1 MIICHFILNLRQL
14 QVPGGSRANTQL
26 EVSSLQFVGNAG
38 ESLAYEASDVEDH
51 LLEANF
57 DEHSSLDGEQAS
69 LDGLSA
75 DGVNVGR
82 SVSQDSNDTIV

>member
-1 MIICHFILNLRQL
+1 M
-14 QVPGGSRANTQL
+14 
-26 EVSSLQFVGNAG
+26 
-38 ESLAYEASDVEDH
+38 YEATDVEDH

-69 LDGLSA
+69 RDGLSA

-82 SVSQDSNDTIV
+82 SVSQDSNDSIVQSVSLLVCLSSIFMS